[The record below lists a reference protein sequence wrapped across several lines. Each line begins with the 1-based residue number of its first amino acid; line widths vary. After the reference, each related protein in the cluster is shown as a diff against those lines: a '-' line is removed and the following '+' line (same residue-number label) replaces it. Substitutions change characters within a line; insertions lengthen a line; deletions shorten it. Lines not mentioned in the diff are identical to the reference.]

1 MRETSII
8 SLLLMAGLV
17 SAGSA
22 GSPGQNAELQASP
35 QPGFG
40 LFVGNAD
47 IGRVKNPGSAQY
59 EALRQEYTLAGSGV
73 NMWFDHDEL
82 HWIWKRMKGDF
93 ILTARAQFAG
103 KGVEPHRKIG
113 WDIRSSLEPDSP
125 HVGAEVHGDGLTSL
139 QFRRTRG
146 GPTEEVRL
154 PITGADILQLERKGQ
169 TYKMSAARFGEP
181 FETAGISDVALGDEV
196 CAGLFV
202 CSHNPDVVE
211 KAVFSNVRV
220 TIPAK
225 DDFVPYRDYIAS
237 DMEIMEVESGHRK
250 IVYSSPDSLQAPNW
264 TLDGTGLIYNSKG
277 RLYRFDL
284 ATNSPSPIDTDFAT
298 NNNNDHVL
306 SFDGKMIAISH
317 HAKEDQNR
325 SNVYTVPLQGG
336 KPTRITSIGPSYLH
350 GWSPDGKSLVFTGGR
365 DGNFDIYKIPSKG
378 GAEQRL
384 TTDKGLDDG
393 PEYSPDGKYI
403 YFNSTRSGLMQL
415 WRMKPDGSGQEQIT
429 NDEYNNW
436 FPHISPDGRWIVFLS
451 FMKDVKPDDHPFYK
465 PVYIRIMP
473 ASGGSAKVI
482 AYLYGGQGTINVPS
496 WSPDSKRIA
505 FVSNTDR
512 K

>member
-1 MRETSII
+1 MNQPILNRPRILAYTAIVVM
-8 SLLLMAGLV
+8 LMEIPTLSQGPLGV
-17 SAGSA
+17 F
-22 GSPGQNAELQASP
+22 AENS
-35 QPGFG
+35 
-40 LFVGNAD
+40 D

-59 EALRQEYTLAGSGV
+59 DAARQEYTLAGSGV
-73 NMWFDHDEL
+73 NMWLDHDEL
-82 HWIWKRMKGDF
+82 HWVWKRMKGDF
-93 ILTARAQFAG
+93 ILTARAQFVG

-113 WDIRSSLEPDSP
+113 WDIRSSPDPDSP
-125 HVGAEVHGDGLTSL
+125 HAGAEVHGDGLTSL

-146 GPTEEVRL
+146 GPTDQVKL
-154 PITGADILQLERKGQ
+154 AVTGADVVQLERKGQ

-181 FETAGISDVALGDEV
+181 FETAGISDVALGDDV
-196 CAGLFV
+196 CVGLFV

-211 KAVFSNVRV
+211 KAVFSDVRL

-225 DDFVPYRDYIAS
+225 DDFVPYRDYIGS
-237 DMEIMEVESGHRK
+237 DLEIMEIESGHRK

-264 TLDGTGLIYNSKG
+264 TREGTGLIYNSKG

-306 SFDGKMIAISH
+306 SFDGKTIAISH

-325 SNVYTVPLQGG
+325 SNVYTVPVQGG
-336 KPTRITSIGPSYLH
+336 KPARITSIGPSYLH

-384 TTDKGLDDG
+384 TTYQGLDDG
-393 PEYSPDGKYI
+393 PEYAPDGKYI

-415 WRMKPDGSGQEQIT
+415 WRMKPDGSGQEQVT
-429 NDEYNNW
+429 SDEYNNW
-436 FPHISPDGRWIVFLS
+436 FPHISPDGKWIVFLS

-473 ASGGSAKVI
+473 ASGGSPKVI